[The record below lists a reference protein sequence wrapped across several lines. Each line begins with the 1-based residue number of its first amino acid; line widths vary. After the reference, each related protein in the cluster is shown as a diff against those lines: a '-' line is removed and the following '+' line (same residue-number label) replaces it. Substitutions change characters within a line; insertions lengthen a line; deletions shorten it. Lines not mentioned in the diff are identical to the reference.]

1 MVSSA
6 STCSNTNGTGL
17 GGYSQPLPSTPFRLM
32 RPDHPPSARAITEA
46 AREDA
51 GPAVVPRTATQV
63 AAHQIGRMGD
73 RERRVASVAAQGGLQ
88 DHHLP
93 RRRWRGTTMA
103 ELLVDFI
110 TSLDGYASGE
120 GWPGFWGLEGPE
132 YLAWLGEQ
140 PEVTYLMGANT
151 YRLMSGFAAG
161 EVPNGQD
168 EFRAEE
174 KASVDGLTQASKV
187 VFSSS
192 LEEPLA
198 WANSTLVRDDAVEAV
213 RAMKKNG
220 TGLLSTI
227 GSLSLCRSLLKAGLV
242 DRFRVGMFPVIT
254 GATGAERIYDGYP
267 DVALEMI
274 EHRTFDGRIQLVEYK
289 PRVLEHPPL
298 GGKADLESIEGSSDR
313 SSQDTRDGGSAAD
326 ES

>member
-1 MVSSA
+1 MS
-6 STCSNTNGTGL
+6 
-17 GGYSQPLPSTPFRLM
+17 
-32 RPDHPPSARAITEA
+32 
-46 AREDA
+46 
-51 GPAVVPRTATQV
+51 
-63 AAHQIGRMGD
+63 
-73 RERRVASVAAQGGLQ
+73 
-88 DHHLP
+88 
-93 RRRWRGTTMA
+93 

-110 TSLDGYASGE
+110 TSLDGNASGE

-132 YLAWLGEQ
+132 YLAWLGER
-140 PEVTYLMGANT
+140 PEVTYLMGTNT
-151 YRLMSGFAAG
+151 YRLMAGFAAG

-174 KASVDGLTQASKV
+174 EASVDELTQASKV

-192 LEEPLA
+192 LEEPLT
-198 WANSTLVRDDAVEAV
+198 WANSTLVRDDAVETV
-213 RAMKKNG
+213 RAMKENG
-220 TGLLSTI
+220 SGLLSTI
-227 GSLSLCRSLLKAGLV
+227 GSLSLCRSLLRAGLV

-298 GGKADLESIEGSSDR
+298 GAP
-313 SSQDTRDGGSAAD
+313 A
-326 ES
+326 